1 MPIKAVTRKQAI
13 LAGEQV
19 EPITREEALLA
30 GDLETPITPE
40 EYFMKQKI
48 AGGDSTP
55 GGTTPK
61 SGDQEK

>member
-1 MPIKAVTRKQAI
+1 MPIKTVTRKQAI

-19 EPITREEALLA
+19 EPITREETLLA

-48 AGGDSTP
+48 AGGDSAS